1 MDAEPEDRAYTA
13 VNVRGFGSAEVWIRL
28 PGDPETAVQ
37 KYSGGRPAPSRRGQ
51 DRWASTLGKGLFFQ
65 TSAESSQSF
74 YK

>member
-37 KYSGGRPAPSRRGQ
+37 KYSGGRPAPSRRG
-51 DRWASTLGKGLFFQ
+51 
-65 TSAESSQSF
+65 
-74 YK
+74 